1 MTGAGRISAAGIRM
15 ANEGS
20 SKVERMASFIIRL
33 VVSLLLPVRG
43 LIMIVLGVTP
53 GMGWWIATGLVVLA
67 IGVVLFAG
75 SSLATPFLGGRWGA

>member
-1 MTGAGRISAAGIRM
+1 M

-20 SKVERMASFIIRL
+20 SGVERTVSFIIRL
-33 VVSLLLPVRG
+33 VVSLMLPAWG
-43 LIMIVLGVTP
+43 LIMIVLGVTW

-75 SSLATPFLGGRWGA
+75 SSLATPFLGGRWGS

>member
-33 VVSLLLPVRG
+33 VVSLLLPV
-43 LIMIVLGVTP
+43 
-53 GMGWWIATGLVVLA
+53 A
-67 IGVVLFAG
+67 
-75 SSLATPFLGGRWGA
+75 PFIEVGKK